1 MRSSTPV
8 LSVNLPER
16 CYALDFTYP
25 VLVVGCAERN
35 VQIFDLNKDPR
46 TPVKV

>member
-8 LSVNLPER
+8 LTVNLPER
-16 CYALDFTYP
+16 CYALDFIYP
-25 VLVVGCAERN
+25 VLVVGCAERH
-35 VQIFDLNKDPR
+35 VQIYDLSKNPS